1 MELGNEIRM
10 LGDRL
15 RAIAQVGLDYA
26 EDSPYDADRYERVLR
41 IVSELFAL
49 ADTRSAEEIHR
60 TLFTQLTHRTPLVGA
75 EAAIFDDEDR
85 LLLIRRAD
93 DGRWALPGG
102 LIDPAETPAEAA
114 VREAR
119 EESGTVA
126 EPVALI
132 GVYDSRRCGSELPL
146 QLYHFVVGCHLVEAT
161 GVAETPWEITEQSW
175 FADVEGIELS
185 AGHPGKIAGAFAWHR
200 GRLAAHLDL

>member
-75 EAAIFDDEDR
+75 EAAIFDVEDR

-102 LIDPAETPAEAA
+102 LIDPGETPAEAA
-114 VREAR
+114 AREAR
-119 EESGTVA
+119 EECGTVA
-126 EPVALI
+126 DPVALI

-146 QLYHFVVGCHLVEAT
+146 QLYHFVVGCRLVEAT

-185 AGHPGKIAGAFAWHR
+185 PGHPAKIAGAFAWHR